1 MNTCYNNLRSR
12 NLLRPCICGKLILSP
27 STGRRANVP
36 LSSRPMMREW
46 PTTSAVTIAASLRCS
61 RTREVRRT
69 EDRKRLADGRQS
81 GEARYAQP
89 ATNAASPLGEVSRR
103 FTTAGATV
111 LPTMANVP
119 KIHARTAGYIVDD
132 LRRRRLAV
140 DKLLKEVGL
149 GKADLSNPENRLPQT
164 AAFRLMERA
173 AGLTGDASYGLRLG
187 ASINPRDRGLLGF
200 IALNSPTLIDAMAN
214 IQRFYK
220 VGREGHDCEIER
232 FGPQVAFQFRIAD
245 PALRGLRHTSEYL
258 AATVVRGCR
267 DLTWQS
273 ISPVRAEFIHDEPDD
288 RVEYFKFLGCPVKF
302 GAEWDAVIYAE
313 ETTRLPVK
321 GADTRLLEVLEATC
335 QKLLGRAPK
344 ARDLVREVRRLII
357 ERLPRGSASIDAIA
371 EQLGMRS
378 KTLERRLAE

>member
-1 MNTCYNNLRSR
+1 MAGNLAKLGMRSR
-12 NLLRPCICGKLILSP
+12 RQ
-27 STGRRANVP
+27 TRRRHWAIV
-36 LSSRPMMREW
+36 L
-46 PTTSAVTIAASLRCS
+46 
-61 RTREVRRT
+61 
-69 EDRKRLADGRQS
+69 
-81 GEARYAQP
+81 
-89 ATNAASPLGEVSRR
+89 RR

-149 GKADLSNPENRLPQT
+149 GKADLSNPESRLPQT
-164 AAFRLMERA
+164 AVFHLMERA

-187 ASINPRDRGLLGF
+187 ASVNPRDRGLLGF
-200 IALNSPTLIDAMAN
+200 IALNSSTLIDAMAN

-232 FGPQVAFQFRIAD
+232 FGPQVAFRFRIAD

-273 ISPVRAEFIHDEPDD
+273 ISPVRAEFIHEEPDD

-313 ETTRLPVK
+313 ETTRLLVK

-335 QKLLGRAPK
+335 QKLLGRAPQ

-357 ERLPRGSASIDAIA
+357 ERLSTGSASIDAIA

-378 KTLERRLAE
+378 KTLERRLAEQGESFSALLDRTRFNAVTHYLEDPDMRLAQIAYLAGYTELATLVRAFKRWTGETPAKFRKRSRSAM